1 MYYRHQKKKLVYNGF
16 SFSTSVSTL
25 ISYLGFLLY
34 FVGGVGVD
42 FFLNNSHPSRCEVV
56 SNIFENHIATFYSPA

>member
-1 MYYRHQKKKLVYNGF
+1 MYYHHQKKKLVYNGF
-16 SFSTSVSTL
+16 SFSTSLSTL

-42 FFLNNSHPSRCEVV
+42 FF
-56 SNIFENHIATFYSPA
+56 FK